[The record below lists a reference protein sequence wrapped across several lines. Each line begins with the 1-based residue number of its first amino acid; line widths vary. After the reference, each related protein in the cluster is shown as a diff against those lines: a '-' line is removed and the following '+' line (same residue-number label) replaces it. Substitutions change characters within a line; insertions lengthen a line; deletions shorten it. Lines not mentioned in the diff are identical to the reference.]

1 MIGICSII
9 ATVCLALGISTSA
22 TVTVK
27 STPRLTISTSNLS
40 LKNKP
45 VDPTPLGEF
54 TKIAIPLKR
63 AGNLILIDAKIDTI
77 EGSLIFDTG
86 ASTLVLNQTY
96 FRNAWPADD
105 LASASGVN
113 GMLEGPVMRTNV
125 SRFSISELYYENL
138 RADVAPLGHLENSR
152 EVKILGLI
160 GASIFSR
167 LQVELDMANEVMYLT
182 KLDSDGNPVHPPST
196 SANPDIEIP
205 LRYSRQHLV
214 VETEIG
220 GRKLPFLLDTGAEM
234 TILDSRLPG
243 KCMEEFVPRGRSKLI
258 GSDGRRKEVITGTLK
273 SINLAGVALKFIP
286 AMVADLGA
294 AFDLPISGIIGYD
307 LLSRGI
313 AVINTRKGL
322 FSMYLYNRN

>member
-1 MIGICSII
+1 MIGFY
-9 ATVCLALGISTSA
+9 SA
-22 TVTVK
+22 FAGVF
-27 STPRLTISTSNLS
+27 LS
-40 LKNKP
+40 LATSSIQPFPVEVRNFSLPNATLSVKTKP
-45 VDPTPLGEF
+45 IDPTPLGEF
-54 TKIAIPLKR
+54 KRLAIPLKR
-63 AGNLILIDAKIDTI
+63 AGNLILIDAKIDNI

-96 FRNAWPADD
+96 FRKVWPADD

-113 GMLEGPVMRTNV
+113 GMLEGPVMRTNI

-167 LQVELDMANEVMYLT
+167 LQVELDLANEIMYLT
-182 KLDSDGNPVHPPST
+182 RLDNEGNPIQSGT
-196 SANPDIEIP
+196 IEGLPDFELP
-205 LRYSRQHLV
+205 LRYSNQHMV
-214 VETEIG
+214 IETEIG
-220 GRKLPFLLDTGAEM
+220 GKKLPFLLDTGAEM

-243 KCMEEFVPRGRSKLI
+243 KCMEVFVPRGRSKLV
-258 GSDGRRKEVITGTLK
+258 GSDGKKKEVITGALK
-273 SINLAGVALKFIP
+273 AIKMGGVELKFIP
-286 AMVADLGA
+286 AMVADLGQ